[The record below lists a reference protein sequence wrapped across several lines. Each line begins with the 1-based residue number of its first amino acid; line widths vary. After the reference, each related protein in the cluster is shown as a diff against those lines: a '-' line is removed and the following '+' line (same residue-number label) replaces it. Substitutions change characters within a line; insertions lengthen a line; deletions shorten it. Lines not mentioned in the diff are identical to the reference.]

1 MGLGP
6 LFCCLDSDTQ
16 NVANTNIADS
26 ARRIAERVCRSEGVE
41 FVDVEWKGNN
51 NSGILR
57 VFIDTPEGVTH
68 DHCRRVSRQMS
79 TILDIEEV
87 VSADR
92 YQLEVSSP
100 GLDRKLLK
108 VEDFERF
115 SGKKARIRLEKEYA
129 GKRQLTG
136 SLRGV
141 EDGATIVV
149 ETGADETVRFPF
161 DDVRSARL
169 VVEF

>member
-1 MGLGP
+1 M
-6 LFCCLDSDTQ
+6 
-16 NVANTNIADS
+16 ANTNIVDS
-26 ARRIAERVCRSEGVE
+26 ARRIAERVGRSEGVE
-41 FVDVEWKGNN
+41 IVDVEWKGNSD
-51 NSGILR
+51 SGVLL

-79 TILDIEEV
+79 TILDIEDV
-87 VSADR
+87 VAPDR

-108 VEDFERF
+108 VEDFKRF
-115 SGKKARIRLEKEYA
+115 SGKKARIRLENEHA

-149 ETGADETVRFPF
+149 ETDAEETVRFPF
-161 DDVRSARL
+161 NDVRSARL
-169 VVEF
+169 VVEL